1 MVKLGFLHSEEEFI
15 LDNIRYKTISADGNG
30 YALCRNIESGKN
42 EKICLDCEVEE
53 VEKEQK

>member
-1 MVKLGFLHSEEEFI
+1 MVSLGFLHRGEEFI
-15 LDNIRYKTISADGNG
+15 LDNVRYKILSADGHG
-30 YALCRNIESGKN
+30 YARCRNIESGKN